1 MRFKPKLKSLVL
13 GLLLAGGF
21 AGAASAA
28 TSLDLSQ
35 YAVTGNYA
43 LDLQT
48 GPGGSIS
55 GLEASAVTFASD
67 RGSLFFV
74 GDEGTGVIE
83 VSLTG
88 QTLGSMAF
96 DWTGTGST
104 KHDTEALTYLG
115 GGVLVVGEERL
126 VDAYRFSFV
135 DGGTAVLANSGVSI
149 SNAVVGNSGM
159 EGISYD
165 ARSGGSFVSIKQE
178 APQDILAGTL
188 TFAAG
193 VAGTSTMA
201 NLFDPALMGLATLS
215 DVQVLS
221 GVTSLAGT
229 AGADNLLVFSLGSQR
244 LVEVTRTGQVLS
256 SFDFS
261 TVSPNNAIEGVTVDP
276 NGVIYLVAEQVQNG
290 TSLDPHSRLF
300 VLSPVPEPESHALWL
315 AGLGALGFM
324 VRRRQSAQ
332 GH

>member
-1 MRFKPKLKSLVL
+1 MRFKLKSLVL

-21 AGAASAA
+21 ASAASAA
-28 TSLDLSQ
+28 TSLGLGN
-35 YAVTGNYA
+35 YTVTGNYA
-43 LDLQT
+43 LDVQT
-48 GPGGSIS
+48 GLGGSIS

-67 RGSLFFV
+67 RGTLFFV

-88 QTLGSMAF
+88 QTLGSMSF
-96 DWTGTGST
+96 DWAGTGST

-126 VDAYRFSFV
+126 VDAYRFSFGN
-135 DGGTAVLANSGVSI
+135 GGTAVLTNSGVSI

-165 ARSGGSFVSIKQE
+165 ARNGGSFVSIKQE

-193 VAGTSTMA
+193 VSGTSTMA
-201 NLFDPALMGLATLS
+201 SLFDPALMGLATLS

-261 TVSPNNAIEGVTVDP
+261 TVSPNNAIEGVTIDQ

-290 TSLDPHSRLF
+290 ASLDPNSRLF
-300 VLSPVPEPESHALWL
+300 VLSPVPEPETYALML
-315 AGLGALGFM
+315 AGLVALAVKG
-324 VRRRQSAQ
+324 RRPASARRD
-332 GH
+332 